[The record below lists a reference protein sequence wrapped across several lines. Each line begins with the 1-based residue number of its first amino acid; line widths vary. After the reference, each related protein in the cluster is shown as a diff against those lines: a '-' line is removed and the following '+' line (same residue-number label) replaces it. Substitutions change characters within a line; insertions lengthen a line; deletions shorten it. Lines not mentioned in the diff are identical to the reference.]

1 MLVKDLR
8 KVQAYCAGQQQGRHS
23 GKVRIY
29 WVTYYENAMMGG
41 KVADIVIHKDKEQED
56 A

>member
-1 MLVKDLR
+1 MMDRHHEKHRVDMLFKDLR

-29 WVTYYENAMMGG
+29 TVGTGEERG
-41 KVADIVIHKDKEQED
+41 E
-56 A
+56 